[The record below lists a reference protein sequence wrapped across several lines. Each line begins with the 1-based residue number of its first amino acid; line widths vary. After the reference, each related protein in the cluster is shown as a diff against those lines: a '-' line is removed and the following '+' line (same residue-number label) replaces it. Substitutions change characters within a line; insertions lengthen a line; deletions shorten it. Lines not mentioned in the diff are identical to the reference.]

1 MDEISL
7 ISIEVLDELKT
18 SLANGYIK
26 KKYSVAQIVEHEM
39 FFWET
44 RIKVWCSSNDEYLA
58 LWMDFLGRCGFGA
71 VSSSYLEKLFTATA
85 KKLKLKRTTNGFR
98 RVNYE

>member
-1 MDEISL
+1 MDEIGL
-7 ISIEVLDELKT
+7 ISIEVLNELKT

-44 RIKVWCSSNDEYLA
+44 RIKVWCSSNEEYLS
-58 LWMDFLGRCGFGA
+58 LWIDFLDRCGCGA
-71 VSSSYLEKLFTATA
+71 VSLSYLEKLLTATA
-85 KKLKLKRTTNGFR
+85 KKIKLKRTINGFR
-98 RVNYE
+98 RVNHE